1 MALFGSS
8 NLRGE
13 VKVVG
18 QIEAIIQLLIRQVN
32 ASWTSVSAA
41 ISTTDS
47 LFLTKSFLLFRV
59 LFDVPLSPLSECWP
73 QEVSKG

>member
-41 ISTTDS
+41 ISTTTA
-47 LFLTKSFLLFRV
+47 FF
-59 LFDVPLSPLSECWP
+59 
-73 QEVSKG
+73 